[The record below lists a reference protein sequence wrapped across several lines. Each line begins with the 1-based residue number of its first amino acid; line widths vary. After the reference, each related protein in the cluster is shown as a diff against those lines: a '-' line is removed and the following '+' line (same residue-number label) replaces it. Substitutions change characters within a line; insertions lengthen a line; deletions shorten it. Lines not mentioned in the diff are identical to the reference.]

1 MHVGVGVDAC
11 DLCVGCGA
19 DPDEEPTPPVTVEEV
34 LDIDIESEPPATTS
48 DVRRRVLLHN
58 VLCVDEQGLLA
69 DTVSVYPKCCPAA
82 QAVIEREV
90 MQLARL
96 LCDTLGPEAILEPFK
111 KFTEPAI
118 RLVRELFPSPRCSW
132 SCQLTRR
139 RCAVFSVLAGGEGD
153 QCVGGHATELHA
165 AASRGHGTADGGIGG
180 RARRRCAPVVAHP
193 RLLAARRGLCFV

>member
-1 MHVGVGVDAC
+1 MGRYVCGGVHVGVGVDAC
-11 DLCVGCGA
+11 DLCVRCGA

-118 RLVRELFPSPRCSW
+118 RLVREFVSVS
-132 SCQLTRR
+132 
-139 RCAVFSVLAGGEGD
+139 SVLVVMPAHSPPL
-153 QCVGGHATELHA
+153 CRVLC
-165 AASRGHGTADGGIGG
+165 
-180 RARRRCAPVVAHP
+180 ARRW
-193 RLLAARRGLCFV
+193 